1 MNMESE
7 TDPRLSLETLTSG
20 GQSVSYLENGGPSS
34 LPTDS
39 MVTIRL
45 TDSAVDSTILGV
57 TPQLA
62 IENLAGDEISILKQ
76 EQELL
81 EDGARMI
88 TLDKADSRKCSEEL
102 KEASRRSRES
112 TVFPSIIEEEVDST
126 LVSHHFRSRS
136 SSSCTLSSVASA
148 HVDWDQLDKSE
159 EQAPRNEGSDE
170 VCFRKDKSSL
180 LALH

>member
-1 MNMESE
+1 MNMESGA
-7 TDPRLSLETLTSG
+7 DPRLSLETLTCG
-20 GQSVSYLENGGPSS
+20 GESVSSLENGGPSS
-34 LPTDS
+34 LPKDS

-45 TDSAVDSTILGV
+45 SDSNIDFAIVGV
-57 TPQLA
+57 TPELA
-62 IENLAGDEISILKQ
+62 IENSAGDEISILKQ

-81 EDGARMI
+81 EDGVRMT
-88 TLDKADSRKCSEEL
+88 TLDKLDFRKCSEEL

-112 TVFPSIIEEEVDST
+112 AVFPSIIEEVDPT
-126 LVSHHFRSRS
+126 LVPQHFRSRS

-170 VCFRKDKSSL
+170 VCFRKDKSGL

>member
-1 MNMESE
+1 MNMESGA
-7 TDPRLSLETLTSG
+7 DPRLSLETLTCG
-20 GQSVSYLENGGPSS
+20 GESVSSLENGGPSS

-45 TDSAVDSTILGV
+45 SDSNIDFAIVGV
-57 TPQLA
+57 TPELA
-62 IENLAGDEISILKQ
+62 IENSAGDEISILKQ

-81 EDGARMI
+81 EDGVSMT
-88 TLDKADSRKCSEEL
+88 TLDKLDFRNCSEEL

-112 TVFPSIIEEEVDST
+112 AVFPSIIEEEVDPT
-126 LVSHHFRSRS
+126 LVPQHFRSRS

-170 VCFRKDKSSL
+170 VCFRKDKSGL

>member
-1 MNMESE
+1 MNMESGA
-7 TDPRLSLETLTSG
+7 DPRLSLETLTCG
-20 GQSVSYLENGGPSS
+20 GESVSSLENGGPSS

-45 TDSAVDSTILGV
+45 SDSNIDFAIVGV
-57 TPQLA
+57 TPELA
-62 IENLAGDEISILKQ
+62 IENSAGDEISILKQ

-81 EDGARMI
+81 EDGVRMT
-88 TLDKADSRKCSEEL
+88 TLDKLDFRKCSEEL

-112 TVFPSIIEEEVDST
+112 AVFPSIIEEVDPT
-126 LVSHHFRSRS
+126 LVPQHFRSRS

-170 VCFRKDKSSL
+170 VCFRKDKSGL